1 MYITAEFFSKI
12 YTEVIQLF
20 KIEKPE
26 YINKT
31 FRMPVDLVAE
41 MEALAQSKQISL
53 NQLVI
58 QCCKYALNNLDD
70 ETE

>member
-1 MYITAEFFSKI
+1 MYIATIFFSKI
-12 YTEVIQLF
+12 YTEVILLF

-31 FRMPVDLVAE
+31 FRMPRELVSE
-41 MEALAQSKQISL
+41 METLAQSKGISF

-58 QCCKYALNNLDD
+58 QCCKYALENLD
-70 ETE
+70 EEK

>member
-1 MYITAEFFSKI
+1 MYITNKKFSKI
-12 YTEVIQLF
+12 YTEVIELF

-31 FRMPVDLVAE
+31 FRMPKELVEE
-41 MEALAQSKQISL
+41 METVAQAKDVSL

-58 QCCKYALNNLDD
+58 QCCKYAMENLEKDK
-70 ETE
+70 

>member
-1 MYITAEFFSKI
+1 M
-12 YTEVIQLF
+12 F

-31 FRMPVDLVAE
+31 FRMPKELVEE
-41 MEALAQSKQISL
+41 METVAQAKDVSL

-58 QCCKYALNNLDD
+58 QCCKYAMENLEKDK
-70 ETE
+70 

>member
-1 MYITAEFFSKI
+1 MYITTLIFSKI
-12 YTEVIQLF
+12 YTEVIALF

-31 FRMPVDLVAE
+31 FRMPKELVEE
-41 MEALAQSKQISL
+41 MEVIAQSKGISF

-58 QCCKYALNNLDD
+58 QCCKYAIDNLEKDK
-70 ETE
+70 

>member
-1 MYITAEFFSKI
+1 MYITKLKFSKI
-12 YTEVIQLF
+12 YTEVITLF

-31 FRMPVDLVAE
+31 FRMPKELVEE
-41 MEALAQSKQISL
+41 METVAQSKDVSL

-58 QCCKYALNNLDD
+58 QCCKYAMENLEKDK
-70 ETE
+70 

>member
-1 MYITAEFFSKI
+1 M
-12 YTEVIQLF
+12 F

-31 FRMPVDLVAE
+31 FRMPKELVDE
-41 MEALAQSKQISL
+41 METLAQSKGISF

-58 QCCKYALNNLDD
+58 QCCKYALDNLEKDK
-70 ETE
+70 